1 MKCHDGFLE
10 CNNMASWIGGVLEIT
25 SKVRYGL
32 TTRGSPL
39 YRFIPYD
46 KRWSPLA
53 VGCSTRDFTTNLHV
67 IVEISEKETKAGQMK
82 HGNLVQI
89 LGPPS
94 PISEVDILLLTY
106 AYDSKKQ
113 LRKHTVSSDLVK
125 QIQWDKNNRHEMRGF
140 TFHID
145 PVGCLDV
152 DDSFTFT
159 KNEHGWDVSINIADV
174 DAWIHTGTD
183 IDSFAELR
191 STSFYCPD
199 GKALAPM
206 LPHIISEDMASL
218 LPGNEKPVVSL
229 QFDWIPG
236 LPIRQYTWKIGIV
249 KTDITY
255 TYETVMK
262 AVESTPELQALCN
275 LSVEFGAEAGD
286 SHTWVEALMILYN
299 EQVGALLRNH
309 KKGILR
315 RHSSPKKDMID
326 TLIRM
331 GEPGIEVLSYESAQ
345 YCLATDEDVIH
356 HGLKKCAYA
365 YATSPIRR
373 YCDIVNQRILKDI
386 ILGTNNTPPP
396 TQECVNELN
405 RRQKQAKAF
414 SRDIFFMRII
424 SQPTTDI
431 IKGCVIERTTTKTR
445 LWIPIW
451 RRIITLREV
460 LPETANWYTIK
471 WYANMQSARWKERI
485 VFDAT
490 PVCND
495 IPSG

>member
-1 MKCHDGFLE
+1 MNIHSPF
-10 CNNMASWIGGVLEIT
+10 IT
-25 SKVRYGL
+25 VVKALSKFAHNIIN
-32 TTRGSPL
+32 SNKI
-39 YRFIPYD
+39 FQIM
-46 KRWSPLA
+46 
-53 VGCSTRDFTTNLHV
+53 VGCIHFND
-67 IVEISEKETKAGQMK
+67 
-82 HGNLVQI
+82 
-89 LGPPS
+89 
-94 PISEVDILLLTY
+94 
-106 AYDSKKQ
+106 KKN
-113 LRKHTVSSDLVK
+113 VSSDLVK

-236 LPIRQYTWKIGIV
+236 LPIKQYTWKIGIV

-255 TYETVMK
+255 TYESVMK
-262 AVESTPELQALCN
+262 AIGSTPELQALCN

-309 KKGILR
+309 KKGIFA
-315 RHSSPKKDMID
+315 S
-326 TLIRM
+326 
-331 GEPGIEVLSYESAQ
+331 
-345 YCLATDEDVIH
+345 
-356 HGLKKCAYA
+356 
-365 YATSPIRR
+365 
-373 YCDIVNQRILKDI
+373 
-386 ILGTNNTPPP
+386 
-396 TQECVNELN
+396 
-405 RRQKQAKAF
+405 
-414 SRDIFFMRII
+414 
-424 SQPTTDI
+424 
-431 IKGCVIERTTTKTR
+431 
-445 LWIPIW
+445 
-451 RRIITLREV
+451 
-460 LPETANWYTIK
+460 
-471 WYANMQSARWKERI
+471 I
-485 VFDAT
+485 VFEDEEFLAFNHLEG
-490 PVCND
+490 V
-495 IPSG
+495 